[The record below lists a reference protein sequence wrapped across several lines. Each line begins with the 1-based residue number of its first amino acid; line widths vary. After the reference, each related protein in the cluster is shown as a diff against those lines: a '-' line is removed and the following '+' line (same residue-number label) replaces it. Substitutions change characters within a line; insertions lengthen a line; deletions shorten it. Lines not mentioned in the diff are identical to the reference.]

1 MGLTT
6 LTKREREWHEIA
18 QRALEDGQAWERCDD
33 CLRFHP
39 ADYDGPCDDPRNRLP
54 AAPAN
59 LSS

>member
-18 QRALEDGQAWERCDD
+18 QRALEDGQAWERCTD

-39 ADYDGPCDDPRNRLP
+39 VGYDGPCDDPGNRLP
-54 AAPAN
+54 AEPAD